1 MAAARLDIIIEQ
13 GATFRRILK
22 FKDNNGNLQDMTG
35 YVFNGQVRKTAGDPN
50 LLASF
55 TCTVLNQIS
64 NLGEVEIKLTATNS
78 SAIPVPKSK
87 TAEKTS
93 IDYCYDIERLAP
105 NAIDKVRI
113 IEGTATVTPE
123 VSL

>member
-1 MAAARLDIIIEQ
+1 MAAARLDIVIEQ

-22 FKDNNGNLQDMTG
+22 FKDNNGNYQDMTG

-50 LLASF
+50 LLATF
-55 TCTVLNQIS
+55 VCTVLNQLTD
-64 NLGEVEIKLTATNS
+64 LGSVEIKIVAANTSL
-78 SAIPVPKSK
+78 IPVAKSK

-93 IDYCYDIERLAP
+93 VDYCYDIERLAP
-105 NAIDKVRI
+105 NAIDKVRV